1 MPEYKHKKEICE
13 TAMKYCNKPVS
24 RKETNAILCSA
35 GGDVVVL
42 CLVVVEGSIIVSTH
56 GM

>member
-1 MPEYKHKKEICE
+1 MPEYKHKKDICE
-13 TAMKYCNKPVS
+13 TAMKYCNKHVS

-42 CLVVVEGSIIVSTH
+42 HLGFVEGSIIASTH